1 MNFLSSELRPGLCVH
16 TDHRHH
22 LSSKLPQAQAAQKMI
37 PLFSSSLEEGQNAH
51 GRGRLFI
58 GASLRITYS
67 CISCHRQFLRISD
80 CSSAV
85 NEQWREWSRWRE
97 QLNILE
103 KLCFSKKNINFQM
116 TWKFQQGPQPEI
128 VTAGTRRSTTSQ
140 REVPQIHTPRRS
152 TVHGAHPKAAICLSN
167 RCIPCLVE

>member
-22 LSSKLPQAQAAQKMI
+22 LSSKLPQAQAAQEMI

-97 QLNILE
+97 QSNIIE
-103 KLCFSKKNINFQM
+103 KKNYAFLKKTIY
-116 TWKFQQGPQPEI
+116 FQQGPQPDIVSRHKEI
-128 VTAGTRRSTTSQ
+128 YYVAKGGSTNPHPTTVQ
-140 REVPQIHTPRRS
+140 LARCTPKS
-152 TVHGAHPKAAICLSN
+152 SNTCLSN
-167 RCIPCLVE
+167 KVVSLSG